1 MIVKIYGMIWAFI
14 ATIAALFA
22 LTGNFTELTA
32 VVFGFI
38 SFGMIFMGMMG
49 VLPSTMGHNAPKVTK
64 KEKTPVKEE
73 KAVEVFPASAVH
85 AR

>member
-14 ATIAALFA
+14 AMVAALFV
-22 LTGNFTELTA
+22 LTGNFSELTA

-38 SFGMIFMGMMG
+38 SFGMIFMGMIG
-49 VLPSTMGHNAPKVTK
+49 VLPSTMGHNAPVNMK
-64 KEKTPVKEE
+64 KEKTPVIKEN
-73 KAVEVFPASAVH
+73 AAEVFPANAVH

>member
-1 MIVKIYGMIWAFI
+1 MIVKVYGMIWAFV
-14 ATIAALFA
+14 ATVAALVF

-49 VLPSTMGHNAPKVTK
+49 VLPSTMGHNAPAKV
-64 KEKTPVKEE
+64 E
-73 KAVEVFPASAVH
+73 KAKAPAKETAKGHFPAAVH